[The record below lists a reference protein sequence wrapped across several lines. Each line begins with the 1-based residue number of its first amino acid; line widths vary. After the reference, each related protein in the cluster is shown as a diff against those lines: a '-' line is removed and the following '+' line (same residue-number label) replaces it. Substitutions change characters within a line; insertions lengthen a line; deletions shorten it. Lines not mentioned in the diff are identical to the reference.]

1 MASAEQI
8 HEHSPTVL
16 QTVPT
21 NLEER
26 EGQCVSQTLYRHK
39 LQSVPAVPPCLGL
52 QPIRLFGMVLQRHGK
67 TSFSGVPNP
76 WGRTPTHRRPK
87 GMRPPC
93 THSTNS
99 AGSALQPRTLKVFI
113 RDLCP
118 ACSLDAVA
126 EVPSYTA
133 QGRTRDP
140 HVQQAA
146 ASSPSQL
153 WGAHLTEGRKGECD
167 QGMLTRKGLRR
178 NHKKSKKHQERFC
191 SALSIP
197 QGLPIL
203 QKTEDFRKLYFLPSL
218 AMPVG
223 IYQRGS
229 RGFCGF
235 LKVP

>member
-1 MASAEQI
+1 MNIPPQSYRPFPQTGGIGKDRVYPRPSIGINSSLFLQYLPVWDSSPSGCLAWSYRGTGRP
-8 HEHSPTVL
+8 HSQGCLIPGG
-16 QTVPT
+16 
-21 NLEER
+21 ER
-26 EGQCVSQTLYRHK
+26 Q
-39 LQSVPAVPPCLGL
+39 
-52 QPIRLFGMVLQRHGK
+52 
-67 TSFSGVPNP
+67 
-76 WGRTPTHRRPK
+76 HRRPK
-87 GMRPPC
+87 RMRPPC
-93 THSTNS
+93 PHSTNS
-99 AGSALQPRTLKVFI
+99 ASSALQPCTLKVFI

-133 QGRTRDP
+133 RGRTRDP
-140 HVQQAA
+140 HLQQAA
-146 ASSPSQL
+146 ASSPGQL

-178 NHKKSKKHQERFC
+178 SHEKSKKHQEWFC

-203 QKTEDFRKLYFLPSL
+203 HKTEDFRKLYFLPSL